1 MEIKLYLR
9 MLQKGWWIILL
20 AALVAVASS
29 LVVSF
34 LTVPLYSATARFII
48 IPSPSLKTSVEVIN
62 SLNTLDRVSVVSTYV
77 EIMNSNKILED
88 SLSFLNT
95 SSDSIANYTVQA
107 VALPSSSVLELTVTG
122 SDPILVADLSNAIG
136 QQTIVFA
143 NSINFILSINF
154 LDVATPPTAPLSP
167 QPLRDALLALVLGVA
182 IGALFA
188 ILSEQIRIPFEVYRQ
203 RLNIDSMTGVFNSRY
218 FNRVVE
224 RMIAEDP
231 DKNFSMGLVEVNGLR
246 DLFESLPPSGLQQ
259 LLQRVTDIL
268 RNELRGN
275 DIIARADN
283 VSFSILLPET
293 SGKAASRT
301 FDRIYEA
308 LSAPVELPQFDLIIN
323 LDPHIGGVV
332 YSNHITLQELFS
344 QASNS
349 LDEARRSISNPVF
362 LWEMNT
368 PFWIEKDTTQ

>member
-34 LTVPLYSATARFII
+34 FTVPQYSATARFII

-62 SLNTLDRVSVVSTYV
+62 SLNTLDRASVVATYV
-77 EIMNSNKILED
+77 EVMNSEKILTD
-88 SLSFLNT
+88 SLAFLNVK
-95 SSDSIANYTVQA
+95 SDAIKGYTVQA

-122 SDPILVADLSNAIG
+122 SDPKLVSDLSNAIG
-136 QQTIVFA
+136 QQTIIFS

-154 LDVATPPTAPLSP
+154 LDTATPATVPLSP
-167 QPLRDALLALVLGVA
+167 KPLRDAGLALVVGIA
-182 IGALFA
+182 IGSLFA

-203 RLNIDSMTGVFNSRY
+203 RLNVDSMTGVYNSRY
-218 FNRVVE
+218 FRRIIDEMV
-224 RMIAEDP
+224 AEDP
-231 DKNFSMGLVEVNGLR
+231 DKNFSMGLVEINGLR
-246 DLFESLPPSGLQQ
+246 DLLESLPPSGLQQ
-259 LLQRVTDIL
+259 LLQKVTDTL

-275 DIIARADN
+275 DIIARWDD

-293 SGKAASRT
+293 PGNAASRT
-301 FDRIYEA
+301 FDRIYQA
-308 LSAPVELPQFDLIIN
+308 LSSPIDLPQFDLTIN

-332 YSNHITLQELFS
+332 YSNRITIQELFTK
-344 QASNS
+344 ANNS
-349 LDEARRSISNPVF
+349 LDEARRSSVKPVC

-368 PFWIEKDTTQ
+368 PFWTEKDIN